1 MSKLKEIVKNIRE
14 GKTSAAQDLLNE
26 ELTNRANKV
35 IDAGTKHLAGA
46 IAEYALNSTEE

>member
-46 IAEYALNSTEE
+46 IAEHALNSTEE